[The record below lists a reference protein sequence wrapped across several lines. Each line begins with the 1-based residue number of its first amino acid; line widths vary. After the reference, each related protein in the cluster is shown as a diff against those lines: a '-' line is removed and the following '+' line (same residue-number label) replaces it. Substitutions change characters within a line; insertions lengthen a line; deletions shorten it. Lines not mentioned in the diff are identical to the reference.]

1 VTPVRSPLTSVRTH
15 LLSTL
20 GRSHVAGP
28 SITDAVRV
36 GGEEADAG
44 AWLTLGPW
52 RSRRDS
58 PTAVLSAYQDAI
70 SAIAEAALPAT
81 LSIKLPDLDFDDDLV
96 AEVLDTA
103 ARHGVELHVDSMK
116 PGTEVRTLERLPD
129 LVAAHPALGVTL
141 PGRWAR
147 SVADAELV
155 ADAGVRS
162 IRVVKGQWADPADPK
177 RDAVRGVLDVVHV
190 LRGGVATVGVA
201 THDEALALDCLD
213 RLVGAGTEC
222 RVEQLYG
229 MPRLDVHGIEAR
241 FGVGHLVYVPYGE
254 AYLPYAVARAVRD
267 PRILTW
273 IARDLI
279 RSRAPGPTR
288 SAGRRWP
295 G

>member
-1 VTPVRSPLTSVRTH
+1 MMPVRSPLTSVRTH

-20 GRSHVAGP
+20 GRCHVAGP
-28 SITDAVRV
+28 SIADAVRV
-36 GGEEADAG
+36 GADEADAG

-58 PTAVLSAYQDAI
+58 PTAVLGMYQDAI
-70 SAIAEAALPAT
+70 VAIAEAALPAT

-96 AEVLDTA
+96 AEVLDAA
-103 ARHGVELHVDSMK
+103 ARHGVGLHVDSMK
-116 PGTEVRTLERLPD
+116 PGTEVRTLELLPD

-147 SVADAELV
+147 SVADAEVV

-177 RDAVRGVLDVVHV
+177 RDAVRGVLEVVHV
-190 LRGGVATVGVA
+190 LRGGVAAIGVA
-201 THDEALALDCLD
+201 THDEALAVDCLE

-229 MPRLDVHGIEAR
+229 MPRLDVRGLEAR
-241 FGVGHLVYVPYGE
+241 YGVGHLVYVPFGE
-254 AYLPYAVARAVRD
+254 AYLPYAVAHALRD

-273 IARDLI
+273 IARDLV
-279 RSRAPGPTR
+279 RSRDRGPTR
-288 SAGRRWP
+288 CGAPRSP